1 MISFAGF
8 PAGKTR
14 FTPLPD
20 LFFTELLSAI
30 DDLAELKLTLYMFW
44 SLNHQRGYPRYMTQA
59 ELEAESQLLA
69 SLQRA
74 REGDPAAILRDAVEQ
89 AVARGSLL
97 RITISNESQ
106 QSDYLFLNTPQ
117 GRKAVEQ
124 IKSGEL
130 VLETTGYVREAHVE
144 RESPRIFELYEQN
157 IGLLQPLLAE
167 ELAEA
172 ELTYPVAWVVDAF
185 RIAAEHNVRNWRYI
199 RSILERWLRDGKDD
213 EGPSPR
219 EGRRRGYAPWDRRS

>member
-1 MISFAGF
+1 MIPFTGF

-20 LFFTELLSAI
+20 LFFTALLPAI

-44 SLNHQRGYPRYMTQA
+44 LLNRQRGYPRYMTQA
-59 ELEAESQLLA
+59 ELEAESLLLT
-69 SLQRA
+69 SLQRGY
-74 REGDPAAILRDAVEQ
+74 EGDPLVILRKAVEK

-97 RITISNESQ
+97 RVTISDESQ
-106 QSDYLFLNTPQ
+106 RTDYLFLNTPQ

-124 IKSGEL
+124 VKSGEL
-130 VLETTGYVREAHVE
+130 VLETKGYVHEARVE
-144 RESPRIFELYEQN
+144 RESPGIFELYEQN

-172 ELTYPVAWVVDAF
+172 ESTYPASWIVDAF

-199 RSILERWLRDGKDD
+199 KSILERWQRDGKDD
-213 EGPSPR
+213 EGPLTDR
-219 EGRRRGYAPWDRRS
+219 GRRRRRIP

>member
-1 MISFAGF
+1 MIPFTGF

-20 LFFTELLSAI
+20 LFFTALLPAI

-44 SLNHQRGYPRYMTQA
+44 SLNRQRGYPRYMTQA
-59 ELEAESQLLA
+59 ELEAESLLLNA
-69 SLQRA
+69 LQRGQ
-74 REGDPAAILRDAVEQ
+74 EGDPLAMLRGAVEK

-97 RITISNESQ
+97 RVTISDESQ
-106 QSDYLFLNTPQ
+106 RTDYLFLNTPQ

-124 IKSGEL
+124 VKRGEL
-130 VLETTGYVREAHVE
+130 VLETKGYVHEARGE
-144 RESPRIFELYEQN
+144 PESPGIFELYEQN

-172 ELTYPVAWVVDAF
+172 ELTYPAGWIVDAF

-199 RSILERWLRDGKDD
+199 KSILERWQRDGKDD
-213 EGPSPR
+213 ESPFTNK
-219 EGRRRGYAPWDRRS
+219 GRRRRYISWDRRS